1 MFSSDLKKTFSLS
14 ILFSI
19 ILFSVIFTSASMVLI
34 LDGTV
39 SHCAFFE
46 VEGVIEEKQGA
57 LIKKRLKVSEKTDS
71 HIALKEQYEIS
82 PRGFLEMS
90 VHSDAEKGDLLA
102 FCLLE
107 KSKGK

>member
-1 MFSSDLKKTFSLS
+1 
-14 ILFSI
+14 
-19 ILFSVIFTSASMVLI
+19 MVLI

-39 SHCAFFE
+39 SLRTNKHLTEIKNCAFFE
-46 VEGVIEEKQGA
+46 VEDVIEEKQGA